1 MLDDIFDEGDTL
13 DFLKK
18 YFISK
23 NVSSFTSVTLL
34 KKNKKRLINIEPDY
48 HCFDVDDNYFFG
60 FGMDYKGFYRNL
72 QDIYYVEL

>member
-1 MLDDIFDEGDTL
+1 MLDDIFDEGIPR
-13 DFLKK
+13 FLKK

-48 HCFDVDDNYFFG
+48 HCFDVDDNYFL
-60 FGMDYKGFYRNL
+60 DLEWITKGFIE
-72 QDIYYVEL
+72 IYKIFITLNN